1 MKNADEATTPLEG
14 ITVVTEPAAELL
26 NERQE
31 IDYRNQREQCLEWL
45 LVFGIDPKKADGYA
59 RTTVSNR
66 AHRMDQFYRWVW
78 DYEDGYTTN
87 VTHDHADAYLPVS

>member
-31 IDYRNQREQCLEWL
+31 IDYRNQREQCLE
-45 LVFGIDPKKADGYA
+45 
-59 RTTVSNR
+59 
-66 AHRMDQFYRWVW
+66 
-78 DYEDGYTTN
+78 
-87 VTHDHADAYLPVS
+87 

>member
-1 MKNADEATTPLEG
+1 MNNADEATTPLEG

-45 LVFGIDPKKADGYA
+45 LVFGKDPKKANGYA
-59 RTTVSNR
+59 RTTVDNTLTEGFFIF
-66 AHRMDQFYRWVW
+66 DLC
-78 DYEDGYTTN
+78 GN
-87 VTHDHADAYLPVS
+87 